1 MTNLKKETKV
11 GIEEESKG
19 EEIEEKIVQ
28 IDRISRVVKGGRRL
42 RFRAVVVVGDK
53 SGKVGIGVAKGTEV
67 PIAISKAALKA
78 KKAIIPILIKDT
90 TIPHEVYY
98 EFAGAKVFLKPA
110 SEGTG
115 IVAGGP
121 VRAVVEAVGIKDIL
135 SKMLGS
141 GNKVN
146 NVYATFLAL
155 KSLRP
160 IKEKFRKEDSKSKSG
175 IKKDIKVEKKISKK
189 SKKKR

>member
-1 MTNLKKETKV
+1 MAEKESV
-11 GIEEESKG
+11 ELGERAEEK
-19 EEIEEKIVQ
+19 IEEKIVQ

-53 SGKVGIGVAKGTEV
+53 SGRVGIGVAKGTEV
-67 PIAISKAALKA
+67 PVAISKATLKA
-78 KKAIIPILIKDT
+78 KKFMTGILTFKT
-90 TIPHEVYY
+90 TIPHEVSY

-110 SEGTG
+110 SPGTG

-121 VRAVVEAVGIKDIL
+121 VRAVVEAAGIKDVL

-155 KSLRP
+155 KSFKP
-160 IKEKFRKEDSKSKSG
+160 IKERVKTEKPESGEEKSR
-175 IKKDIKVEKKISKK
+175 IKKITKGKNK
-189 SKKKR
+189 